1 VTAARGRRA
10 WAVLVRVS
18 VSALSVRAVV
28 CKAGPVIRNI
38 VLVKLKPRQDPWA
51 VAQAQ
56 QAFLDL
62 NCPGTLS
69 YAIGDDLG
77 LREGNWSFAIVA
89 DFTDADAY
97 RAYDRD
103 PAHTQAR
110 AGLSPLTE
118 QIARIQFEVP

>member
-1 VTAARGRRA
+1 LELSAR
-10 WAVLVRVS
+10 AVL
-18 VSALSVRAVV
+18 
-28 CKAGPVIRNI
+28 CKAGPVITNI

-89 DFTDADAY
+89 DFTDAEAY
-97 RAYDRD
+97 RAYDQD
-103 PAHTQAR
+103 PAHNQAR
-110 AGLSPLTE
+110 AGLVPLTE
-118 QIARIQFEVP
+118 QIARVQFEVP